1 MAQSGQSIPSTHHAQ
16 ADLEPSPP
24 TAIPVI
30 SASCPQDGADGL
42 SLASQEKTRQER
54 PGAGSVEQGR
64 RKDRQHGQAYHS
76 QGRRERE
83 PQPPEIRMES
93 NFHSTVLQ
101 RPPSLHD
108 YEDQQRDRDRE
119 RERERERGSSE
130 RRHRD
135 ILNPVQQGDSSSSNI
150 NNTNPPPAS
159 GSHAPGQQQQH
170 PHQPPPPPR
179 HSFSLR
185 SPTQPDFHHAA
196 PPHFPGT
203 SSASPSSAPSASAAA
218 TTNASTS
225 TSTGTNG
232 TGPGTRSLLH
242 NPFLT
247 SSAAP
252 PSLPPPVHPSSI
264 APPRS
269 PLHAPPVF
277 YPQDM
282 RDHRESPREKTAGS
296 FYDPTTDTTTS
307 TSDRRVSDS
316 GPAWHNAT
324 QASTASS
331 ASKVSKTSPQEAER
345 AQSSNQAWLPGCL
358 NACTPAR
365 LDACCLHGGGRQRF
379 SFLTGANASG
389 TRQTTPLHNRA
400 MLATLTGPATAAGPS
415 GPSCSS
421 QDTPIVKLSK
431 PANPSPPKNDHHYP
445 RL

>member
-1 MAQSGQSIPSTHHAQ
+1 
-16 ADLEPSPP
+16 
-24 TAIPVI
+24 
-30 SASCPQDGADGL
+30 
-42 SLASQEKTRQER
+42 
-54 PGAGSVEQGR
+54 
-64 RKDRQHGQAYHS
+64 
-76 QGRRERE
+76 
-83 PQPPEIRMES
+83 MES

-135 ILNPVQQGDSSSSNI
+135 ILNPVQQGD
-150 NNTNPPPAS
+150 NNTNPPPGP

-196 PPHFPGT
+196 PPHFPGS

-218 TTNASTS
+218 NTNASTS
-225 TSTGTNG
+225 TSTNG
-232 TGPGTRSLLH
+232 TSSGTRSLLH

-316 GPAWHNAT
+316 GSAWHNAT
-324 QASTASS
+324 QAPSASS
-331 ASKVSKTSPQEAER
+331 ASKVSKTSPQESKNPSKPIE
-345 AQSSNQAWLPGCL
+345 QSKVWLPD
-358 NACTPAR
+358 CTN
-365 LDACCLHGGGRQRF
+365 ACCLLLAWSWPATLF
-379 SFLTGANASG
+379 FLTGANASG

-400 MLATLTGPATAAGPS
+400 MLATLTSNAAGPS

-421 QDTPIVKLSK
+421 QDHPWSNH
-431 PANPSPPKNDHHYP
+431 PNPSILPAPKGEKKKVAAP

>member
-1 MAQSGQSIPSTHHAQ
+1 
-16 ADLEPSPP
+16 
-24 TAIPVI
+24 
-30 SASCPQDGADGL
+30 
-42 SLASQEKTRQER
+42 
-54 PGAGSVEQGR
+54 
-64 RKDRQHGQAYHS
+64 
-76 QGRRERE
+76 
-83 PQPPEIRMES
+83 MES

-135 ILNPVQQGDSSSSNI
+135 ILNPVQHGD
-150 NNTNPPPAS
+150 NTNPPPGS
-159 GSHAPGQQQQH
+159 SSHAPGQQQQQQH
-170 PHQPPPPPR
+170 SHQPPPR

-196 PPHFPGT
+196 PPHFPGS

-218 TTNASTS
+218 NTNASTS
-225 TSTGTNG
+225 TSTNG
-232 TGPGTRSLLH
+232 TGSGTRSLLH

-247 SSAAP
+247 SSSAAP

-282 RDHRESPREKTAGS
+282 REHRDAPREKTAGS

-316 GPAWHNAT
+316 GSAWHNAT
-324 QASTASS
+324 QASSASS
-331 ASKVSKTSPQEAER
+331 ASKVSKISPQGTR
-345 AQSSNQAWLPGCL
+345 QSHQAINQSWMHQCSLL
-358 NACTPAR
+358 V
-365 LDACCLHGGGRQRF
+365 ACCWYAGGRQHF
-379 SFLTGANASG
+379 FLFDGCQCV
-389 TRQTTPLHNRA
+389 RHTPDQR
-400 MLATLTGPATAAGPS
+400 P
-415 GPSCSS
+415 
-421 QDTPIVKLSK
+421 SK
-431 PANPSPPKNDHHYP
+431 PRHVGESDQKQCHWAKWPIHCITRLSHRQIIQIRQSLPSSRKKSQSQSYKPPSFTVFDVVIHQPSSSLSTCTPNRIPTLYLHHPQAFANQSYSALCSLAMH
-445 RL
+445 

>member
-1 MAQSGQSIPSTHHAQ
+1 
-16 ADLEPSPP
+16 
-24 TAIPVI
+24 
-30 SASCPQDGADGL
+30 
-42 SLASQEKTRQER
+42 
-54 PGAGSVEQGR
+54 
-64 RKDRQHGQAYHS
+64 
-76 QGRRERE
+76 
-83 PQPPEIRMES
+83 MES

-135 ILNPVQQGDSSSSNI
+135 ILNPVQQGDSNA
-150 NNTNPPPAS
+150 NPPPAS
-159 GSHAPGQQQQH
+159 SSHAPGQQQQH

-179 HSFSLR
+179 HSFNLR

-196 PPHFPGT
+196 PPHFPGS

-218 TTNASTS
+218 NTNASTG
-225 TSTGTNG
+225 TSTNG
-232 TGPGTRSLLH
+232 TGSGTRSLLH

-247 SSAAP
+247 SSAAAP

-282 RDHRESPREKTAGS
+282 RDHRDSPREKTAGS

-307 TSDRRVSDS
+307 TSDRRVSDT

-324 QASTASS
+324 QASAASS
-331 ASKVSKTSPQEAER
+331 ASKVSKNSPQEP
-345 AQSSNQAWLPGCL
+345 NQAHRAIKPRCL
-358 NACTPAR
+358 
-365 LDACCLHGGGRQRF
+365 
-379 SFLTGANASG
+379 
-389 TRQTTPLHNRA
+389 
-400 MLATLTGPATAAGPS
+400 AA
-415 GPSCSS
+415 
-421 QDTPIVKLSK
+421 
-431 PANPSPPKNDHHYP
+431 
-445 RL
+445 

>member
-1 MAQSGQSIPSTHHAQ
+1 
-16 ADLEPSPP
+16 
-24 TAIPVI
+24 
-30 SASCPQDGADGL
+30 
-42 SLASQEKTRQER
+42 
-54 PGAGSVEQGR
+54 
-64 RKDRQHGQAYHS
+64 
-76 QGRRERE
+76 
-83 PQPPEIRMES
+83 MES

-135 ILNPVQQGDSSSSNI
+135 ILNPVQHGD
-150 NNTNPPPAS
+150 NTNPPPGS

-170 PHQPPPPPR
+170 PHQPPPR

-196 PPHFPGT
+196 PPHFPGS

-218 TTNASTS
+218 NTNASTS
-225 TSTGTNG
+225 TSTNG
-232 TGPGTRSLLH
+232 TGSGTRSLLH

-247 SSAAP
+247 SSSAAP

-282 RDHRESPREKTAGS
+282 REHRDTPREKTAGS

-307 TSDRRVSDS
+307 TSDRRVSDTGS
-316 GPAWHNAT
+316 TWHNAT
-324 QASTASS
+324 QAPSASS
-331 ASKVSKTSPQEAER
+331 ASKVSKISPQEIKR
-345 AQSSNQAWLPGCL
+345 AHRAISPGCM
-358 NACTPAR
+358 NACCSP
-365 LDACCLHGGGRQRF
+365 
-379 SFLTGANASG
+379 
-389 TRQTTPLHNRA
+389 
-400 MLATLTGPATAAGPS
+400 LATGTVVAGNTFLFDGCQCVRHTPNQRPSTTAP
-415 GPSCSS
+415 CW
-421 QDTPIVKLSK
+421 QV
-431 PANPSPPKNDHHYP
+431 
-445 RL
+445 